1 MVAFSPRICD
11 WYIKMEKN
19 AIAMVPLF
27 KGLSEAQLDS
37 MARAFPRRRY
47 GPGETIFTEGERAE
61 GFYIL
66 LSGRLKIYKLSPEGK
81 EQILHIIEA
90 GEPFAEVALFSE
102 TTYPAYAEAIGQS
115 EVMFFSRRAF
125 HQLVREDPSIVM
137 NMLAI
142 LSQRLKYF
150 TRLVEDLSLK
160 EVPQRLAAYLIF
172 LAQREGSHSVSL
184 GISKGQ
190 LASLLGTIPETL
202 SRIMAKM
209 AGRGIIE
216 MQGRRISIADR
227 TSLEALAA
235 GEKLL
240 Q

>member
-1 MVAFSPRICD
+1 M
-11 WYIKMEKN
+11 IKTGP
-19 AIAMVPLF
+19 ISMVPLF
-27 KGLSEAQLDS
+27 RGLSENQLGEL
-37 MARAFPRRRY
+37 ARTFPGSHY
-47 GPGETIFTEGERAE
+47 GQGQTIFTEGGRAE

-66 LSGRLKIYKLSPEGK
+66 LSGRVKIYKLSTEGK
-81 EQILHIIEA
+81 EQILHIIEP

-102 TTYPAYAEAIGQS
+102 TTFPANAEAIQSS
-115 EVMFFSRRAF
+115 EVMFFPRKGF
-125 HQLVREDPSIVM
+125 EKLVKDDPAIVM
-137 NMLAI
+137 NMFAI

-160 EVPQRLAAYLIF
+160 EVPQRLAAYLLF
-172 LAQREGSHSVSL
+172 LAEHERSDNVSL

-209 AGRGIIE
+209 AGQGFIE
-216 MQGRRISIADR
+216 MQGRRIRITDR
-227 TSLEALAA
+227 ASLEALSA
-235 GEKLL
+235 GDKPL

>member
-1 MVAFSPRICD
+1 MQRTDTMKA
-11 WYIKMEKN
+11 
-19 AIAMVPLF
+19 VPLF
-27 KGLSEAQLDS
+27 EGLSDRQLES
-37 MARAFPRRRY
+37 LSRTFPRRSY
-47 GPGETIFTEGERAE
+47 GAGETIFRDGDPAE

-66 LSGRLKIYKLSPEGK
+66 LSGRLKIYKLSMEGK

-102 TTYPAYAEAIGQS
+102 TTFPAYAEAIRES
-115 EVMFFSRRAF
+115 EVMFFSRKAF
-125 HQLVREDPSIVM
+125 QQLVRDDPSIIM

-160 EVPQRLAAYLIF
+160 EVPQRLAAYLLF
-172 LAQREGSHSVSL
+172 LAEREGSPQVSL

-202 SRIMAKM
+202 SRITAKM
-209 AGRGIIE
+209 AGQGLIA
-216 MQGRRISIADR
+216 MQGRRITIVDR
-227 TSLEALAA
+227 NGLQALAE
-235 GEKLL
+235 GVKGL
-240 Q
+240 

>member
-1 MVAFSPRICD
+1 MD
-11 WYIKMEKN
+11 

-27 KGLSEAQLDS
+27 KGLSDKQLGDL
-37 MARAFPRRRY
+37 ARNFPRRTY
-47 GPGETIFTEGERAE
+47 GSGETIFTEGAPAE

-66 LSGRLKIYKLSPEGK
+66 LSGRLKIYKLSMEGR

-102 TTYPAYAEAIGQS
+102 TTFPAYAEAIRES
-115 EVMFFSRRAF
+115 EVMFFSRKAF
-125 HQLVREDPSIVM
+125 QQLVRDDPSIIM

-150 TRLVEDLSLK
+150 TRLVEDLALK
-160 EVPQRLAAYLIF
+160 EVPQRLATYLIF
-172 LAQREGSHSVSL
+172 LAEREVHEERYREGSPQVSL

-202 SRIMAKM
+202 SRITAKM
-209 AGRGIIE
+209 AGRGLIE
-216 MQGRRISIADR
+216 MQGRRISIIDR
-227 TSLEALAA
+227 AALQALAD
-235 GEKLL
+235 GEQGL
-240 Q
+240 

>member
-1 MVAFSPRICD
+1 MDKIDTV
-11 WYIKMEKN
+11 
-19 AIAMVPLF
+19 AMVPLF
-27 KGLSEAQLDS
+27 KGLSEHQLHEL
-37 MARAFPRRRY
+37 ARTFPRRQW
-47 GPGETIFTEGERAE
+47 GPGETIFTEGAPAE
-61 GFYIL
+61 GFYVL
-66 LSGRLKIYKLSPEGK
+66 LSGRLKIYKLSAEGK
-81 EQILHIIEA
+81 EQILHIIEP

-102 TTYPAYAEAIGQS
+102 TTFPAYAEAIRES
-115 EVMFFSRRAF
+115 EVMFFSRKAF
-125 HQLVREDPSIVM
+125 RQLAKDDPSIIM

-172 LAQREGSHSVSL
+172 LAQREGSHDVSL
-184 GISKGQ
+184 EISKGQ

-209 AGRGIIE
+209 AGRGFIE
-216 MQGRRISIADR
+216 MQGRRITITDR
-227 TSLEALAA
+227 PSLEALAA
-235 GEKLL
+235 GEKPL

>member
-1 MVAFSPRICD
+1 MTVKAGS
-11 WYIKMEKN
+11 
-19 AIAMVPLF
+19 IAMVPLF
-27 KGLSEAQLDS
+27 KGLSEDQIEALG
-37 MARAFPRRRY
+37 RAFPRRGY
-47 GPGETIFTEGERAE
+47 GPSEIIFSEGEKAD

-66 LSGRLKIYKLSPEGK
+66 LAGRLKIYKLSLEGK

-102 TTYPAYAEAIGQS
+102 TKFPAYAEAIVKS
-115 EVMFFSRRAF
+115 EVMFLSRNAF
-125 HQLVREDPSIVM
+125 RQLIGKDPTIAM

-172 LAQREGSHSVSL
+172 LEQKENTNKVSL

-202 SRIMAKM
+202 SRIMARM
-209 AGRGIIE
+209 AARGLIE
-216 MQGRRISIADR
+216 MQGRRITILDP
-227 TSLEALAA
+227 TTLAA
-235 GEKLL
+235 LSSGKEQL
-240 Q
+240 

>member
-1 MVAFSPRICD
+1 MD
-11 WYIKMEKN
+11 

-27 KGLSEAQLDS
+27 KGLSDKQLGDL
-37 MARAFPRRRY
+37 ARNFPRRTY
-47 GPGETIFTEGERAE
+47 GSGETIFTEGAPAE

-66 LSGRLKIYKLSPEGK
+66 LSGRLKIYKLSMEGR

-102 TTYPAYAEAIGQS
+102 TTFPAYAEAIRES
-115 EVMFFSRRAF
+115 EVMFFSRKAF
-125 HQLVREDPSIVM
+125 QQLVRDDPSIIM

-150 TRLVEDLSLK
+150 TRLVEDLALK
-160 EVPQRLAAYLIF
+160 EVPQRLATYLIF
-172 LAQREGSHSVSL
+172 LAEREGSPQVSL

-202 SRIMAKM
+202 SRITAKM
-209 AGRGIIE
+209 AGRGLIE
-216 MQGRRISIADR
+216 MQGRRISIIDR
-227 TSLEALAA
+227 AALQALAD
-235 GEKLL
+235 GEQGL
-240 Q
+240 

>member
-1 MVAFSPRICD
+1 MAG
-11 WYIKMEKN
+11 
-19 AIAMVPLF
+19 VPLF
-27 KGLSEAQLDS
+27 KGLSGRQLDDL
-37 MARAFPRRRY
+37 ARAFPRRSY
-47 GPGETIFTEGERAE
+47 GPGETIFREGEPAE

-66 LSGRLKIYKLSPEGK
+66 LSGRLKIYKLSMEGK

-102 TTYPAYAEAIGQS
+102 TTFPAYAEAIRES
-115 EVMFFSRRAF
+115 EAMFFSRKAF
-125 HQLVREDPSIVM
+125 QQLVRDDPSIIM

-160 EVPQRLAAYLIF
+160 EVPQRLAAYLLF
-172 LAQREGSHSVSL
+172 LADREGSRQVSL

-202 SRIMAKM
+202 SRITARM
-209 AGRGIIE
+209 AGGGLIE
-216 MQGRRISIADR
+216 MQGRRITIIDR
-227 TSLEALAA
+227 DGLQALAD
-235 GEKLL
+235 GMKGL
-240 Q
+240 

>member
-1 MVAFSPRICD
+1 MQRID
-11 WYIKMEKN
+11 TM
-19 AIAMVPLF
+19 AGVPLF
-27 KGLSEAQLDS
+27 KGLSGRQLDDL
-37 MARAFPRRRY
+37 ARAFPRRSY
-47 GPGETIFTEGERAE
+47 GPGETIFREGEPAE

-66 LSGRLKIYKLSPEGK
+66 LSGRLKIYKLSMEGK

-102 TTYPAYAEAIGQS
+102 TTFPAYAEAIRES
-115 EVMFFSRRAF
+115 EAMFFSRKAF
-125 HQLVREDPSIVM
+125 QQLVRDDPSIIM

-160 EVPQRLAAYLIF
+160 EVPQRLAAYLLF
-172 LAQREGSHSVSL
+172 LADREGSRQVSL

-202 SRIMAKM
+202 SRITARM
-209 AGRGIIE
+209 AGGGLIE
-216 MQGRRISIADR
+216 MQGRRITIIDR
-227 TSLEALAA
+227 DGLQALAD
-235 GEKLL
+235 GMKGL
-240 Q
+240 